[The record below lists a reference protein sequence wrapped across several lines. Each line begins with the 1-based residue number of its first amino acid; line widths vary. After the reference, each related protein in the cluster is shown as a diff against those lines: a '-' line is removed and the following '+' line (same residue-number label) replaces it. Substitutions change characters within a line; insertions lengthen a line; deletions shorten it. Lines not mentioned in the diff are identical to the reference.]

1 MFKKLGINKFD
12 NIDEFNSLGRVIGQ
26 YRNLYKIYTND
37 GEIIATLSGNSY
49 HKSNKSNF
57 PVVGD
62 WVKYERYNKDSNAII
77 NKVYDRKT
85 ILSRKQAGKKEAEQ
99 IIAANIDIIFIVT
112 SLNHDFN
119 PRRLER
125 YLTIAWDSGAKPII
139 ILNKS
144 DLSNNI
150 DKYIEE
156 VEKTAFNTSYIV
168 TSCVNQTGLEKI
180 KEEIM
185 PDKTAVLIGSSGV
198 GKSSIINYLLDSKK
212 QSVKTVRD
220 NDDKGRHTTTNR
232 ELFII
237 PSGGVI
243 IDTPGMR
250 EIQLWVNEESLGQVF
265 NEIEKL
271 AKNCKFNDCSHTHE
285 PGCAVK
291 KAVEENNLSK
301 DRLENYF
308 KMQREIEYQKLKE
321 KYSANRAEK
330 IKWDRLFNE

>member
-1 MFKKLGINKFD
+1 MFKKIGIDKFN
-12 NIDEFNSLGRVIGQ
+12 NIDDIDSLGRVVGQ
-26 YRNLYKIYTND
+26 YRDLYKIYTED
-37 GEIIATLSGNSY
+37 GEIIATLSGSNYHNS
-49 HKSNKSNF
+49 KKADF

-85 ILSRKQAGKKEAEQ
+85 VLSRKQAGKKEEEQ

-144 DLSNNI
+144 DLSNDI
-150 DKYIEE
+150 DKYIKE
-156 VEKTAFNTSYIV
+156 VEEIAFNTPYIV
-168 TSCVNQTGLEKI
+168 SSCVNQSGLEEIKEKI
-180 KEEIM
+180 K

-198 GKSSIINYLLDSKK
+198 GKSSIINYLLDNEK
-212 QSVKTVRD
+212 QDVKTIRED
-220 NDDKGRHTTTNR
+220 DDKGRHTTTNR

-250 EIQLWVNEESLGQVF
+250 EIQLWVNKDSLGQVF
-265 NEIEKL
+265 NEIESL

-291 KAVEENNLSK
+291 KAVKENILSEE
-301 DRLENYF
+301 RLENYF

-330 IKWDRLFNE
+330 IKWDKLFNQ